1 MSTGEQEG
9 DYWARLWRRG
19 FRGQST
25 GALAEQRVLLLNFSS
40 REKKKEENIWRRKIF
55 FAKEKTNREGR
66 GGKYFDKE
74 SIVLLEENI
83 SRRIFFGGE

>member
-25 GALAEQRVLLLNFSS
+25 GALAE
-40 REKKKEENIWRRKIF
+40 KKRKIF
-55 FAKEKTNREGR
+55 RE
-66 GGKYFDKE
+66 GKYFMQRRRQTEKE
-74 SIVLLEENI
+74 FGEGKYFFCRGEEK
-83 SRRIFFGGE
+83 RRRKEREIFG